1 MINIP
6 SCLNALVDQH
16 QSPIENFSQQQINL
30 LDNFFRVMSKHPNF
44 YHLDLVY
51 IQFYID
57 LSLNIIYDLTG
68 NSAVCKTCINILS
81 STCLSSE
88 AFKRVVL
95 EKSFQKLK
103 ETKLLNEKNISKKKL
118 EMYVQDANLS
128 LMTSLADFL
137 LPTTSFQGNNG
148 SQTELDYLRL
158 TEYWDLIQSGLTHT
172 NPLTR
177 KRALYLL
184 KRTTD
189 LASLKKIDMK
199 STYADVYANNH
210 QVHLYDAA
218 SSLWNDYF
226 LCLEIL
232 EESSVSYYD
241 PLKNLK
247 FFC

>member
-1 MINIP
+1 MNIP
-6 SCLNALVDQH
+6 SSLNALVDQH

-30 LDNFFRVMSKHPNF
+30 LDNYFLVMSKHPSF
-44 YHLDLVY
+44 CHLDRVY

-68 NSAVCKTCINILS
+68 NSAICKTCLNILS
-81 STCLSSE
+81 NTCRSSE

-103 ETKLLNEKNISKKKL
+103 ETTLLNEKNITKKKL

-137 LPTTSFQGNNG
+137 LPTTS
-148 SQTELDYLRL
+148 SQENSNQIDLDYLRL

-199 STYADVYANNH
+199 STYVDVYANNR

-232 EESSVSYYD
+232 EESSVS
-241 PLKNLK
+241 
-247 FFC
+247 